1 MFRFSS
7 KKDKKNISWFKGQ
20 GSVNLLLDENIEL
33 MKIQKPDVKV
43 NNDSQGKVVLNWN
56 GIAEADEF
64 EVHISTAKEGTY
76 KLLKRTKYKRLTHTS
91 ANRGESYWYK
101 VRACNTIYPEFT
113 SDFSEGILG
122 RDKSRIVSPLL
133 SIKRNDKGKTVVFWD
148 NVQGAG
154 KYQVYICEDPGD
166 EYKLLLETS
175 YREMTHNSAASGKNY
190 CYKVRAVDK
199 TDSAETSE
207 FSNIVKSTE
216 I

>member
-20 GSVNLLLDENIEL
+20 GSVNLLLDENIGL

-56 GIAEADEF
+56 SIAEADTF
-64 EVHISTAKEGTY
+64 EVYVSAAKDGPY
-76 KLLKRTKYKRLTHTS
+76 KLLKSTMYKRLTHSS
-91 ANRGESYWYK
+91 ANRGEVYWYK
-101 VRACNTIYPEFT
+101 VRACNTLYPELT
-113 SDFSEGILG
+113 SDFSEAILG

-133 SIKRNDKGKTVVFWD
+133 SIKRNDKGKVVIFWD

-154 KYQVYICEDPGD
+154 KYQVYICQEPEG

-175 YREMTHNSAASGKNY
+175 YREMTHNSAVSGRDY
-190 CYKVRAVDK
+190 SYKVRAVDK
-199 TDSAETSE
+199 TDTAETSE

>member
-1 MFRFSS
+1 MFRFSC

-33 MKIQKPDVKV
+33 MKIQKPEVKV

-56 GIAEADEF
+56 SIAEADEF
-64 EVHISTAKEGTY
+64 EVHVSAAKEGPY
-76 KLLKRTKYKRLTHTS
+76 RLLKGTKYKRLTHS
-91 ANRGESYWYK
+91 SVNRGESYWYK
-101 VRACNTIYPEFT
+101 VRACNTLYPEFT
-113 SDFSEGILG
+113 SDFSEAILG
-122 RDKSRIVSPLL
+122 RDKSGIVSPLL
-133 SIKRNDKGKTVVFWD
+133 SVKRNDKGKIVIFWN

-154 KYQVYICEDPGD
+154 KYQVFICEEPEG

-175 YREMTHNSAASGKNY
+175 YREMTHNSALSGKNY

-199 TDSAETSE
+199 KNSAEISE